1 MQKQGMNIKWL
12 LIASFLNNFAFGFI
26 WPVATVYLHNELKQ
40 SLVIVG
46 WVMLANAVG
55 QAIGS
60 LVSGQLFDRFHPYR
74 LIQGGVIAMIVLQVF
89 FMFQHGWPFYALNLT
104 LAGFLGGWNMALINA
119 YGTRVINHDGRFVF
133 NMLYFTNNFGMVFA
147 TAMIGVIF
155 PLGITWLFL
164 LALILYVMLLVVI
177 KQKFNLPFEKQDSH
191 DAAAKEKLSRWNLR
205 LIYTAVFGLVV
216 LWIAY
221 SQWLG
226 NLSVYMTNDLHLPL
240 WQYSLLWTIN
250 GVLIVVVQ
258 LFMNLLNVSA
268 SRTAMWLQI
277 FGGLVMFGLAFLILP
292 FVKTFN
298 GFALAMI
305 ITTLGEVT
313 AFPMIPA
320 LINELTPSSLKG
332 RYQGIAAAAPSIGRA
347 IGPLLGGIVIEKQGY
362 GLLFFGGSGLVFVAF
377 FILLATMVVG
387 YPKVTNYSTN
397 NE

>member
-12 LIASFLNNFAFGFI
+12 LIASFINNFAFGFI

-40 SLVIVG
+40 NLVIVG

-55 QAIGS
+55 QAVGS
-60 LVSGQLFDRFHPYR
+60 LISGHLFDRFHPYR
-74 LIQGGVIAMIVLQVF
+74 LIQGGVIAMIALQVF

-119 YGTRVINHDGRFVF
+119 YGTRVINRDGRFVF

-147 TAMIGVIF
+147 TALVGVIF

-164 LALILYVMLLVVI
+164 LALILYIALLFVI
-177 KQKFNLPFEKQDSH
+177 RKKFDLPFNQNTAHADESSG
-191 DAAAKEKLSRWNLR
+191 KLPYWNSR
-205 LIYTAVFGLVV
+205 LIYTSVFGLIV

-226 NLSVYMTNDLHLPL
+226 NLSVYMTNDLNLPL

-250 GVLIVVVQ
+250 GILIVVVQ
-258 LFMNLLNVSA
+258 LLMNVFNVSA
-268 SRTAMWLQI
+268 SRKAMWFQI
-277 FGGLVMFGLAFLILP
+277 FAGLVMFGLAFLILP
-292 FVKTFN
+292 FVQTFN
-298 GFALAMI
+298 GFAIAMI

-320 LINELTPSSLKG
+320 LINELTPASLKG
-332 RYQGIAAAAPSIGRA
+332 KYQGIAAAAPSVGRA
-347 IGPLLGGIVIEKQGY
+347 IGPLLGGLVIEKQGY
-362 GLLFFGGSGLVFVAF
+362 HLLFFGGSAIVFIAF
-377 FILLATMVVG
+377 LILLVNMLVG
-387 YPKVTNYSTN
+387 SSKVTEYGSNA
-397 NE
+397 E